1 MRDIRPY
8 DQSLALKA
16 IARGSASAF
25 HRAVMDE
32 SVREYLI
39 SQRSPHS
46 AGEAAFTVAWAN
58 GFVRNTEA
66 FLSAIR
72 ETGESPD
79 DLATL
84 SGLPP
89 AGMDFIQRAKRAAPG
104 GNGASLERLAA
115 LLSYRTESALEVE
128 VLWDVLNV
136 VGTDAAAYSAVF
148 ALGKPPLQVLM
159 SLYDTDYD
167 GDLDHLYVHL
177 AYRRVANSPTPVEE
191 VIRLTALGLIDPVT
205 LEHAATERWPD
216 EYAYAFDSD
225 RG

>member
-1 MRDIRPY
+1 MRYIRPY
-8 DQSLALKA
+8 DQSFALKT

-25 HRAVMDE
+25 HHAVIDE

-39 SQRSPHS
+39 SQRSLHS
-46 AGEAAFTVAWAN
+46 EGEIPTVAWAN

-66 FLSAIR
+66 FLSAIH
-72 ETGESPD
+72 ESGESPD

-104 GNGASLERLAA
+104 GSAASLERLAA

-128 VLWDVLNV
+128 VLWDVLNA

-159 SLYDTDYD
+159 SFYDTDYD

-177 AYRRVANSPTPVEE
+177 AYRRVVNSPTPVEE

-216 EYAYAFDSD
+216 EYAHAFDSD